1 MNQPETIQT
10 TLEKLINIAPEY
22 ATNLL
27 EEEEKDLFEATAFK
41 IGYTVEEIIAPF
53 VTTISLAEVE
63 KNIDIKDQLKIY
75 E

>member
-1 MNQPETIQT
+1 MNQPETVKTI
-10 TLEKLINIAPEY
+10 LEKLIDIAPEY

-27 EEEEKDLFEATAFK
+27 EEEAKDVFEALAFK

-53 VTTISLAEVE
+53 VTTISLEETE
-63 KNIDIKDQLKIY
+63 KRNIKNQLKIY